1 MVLRFRFLFLIL
13 MSFFKKFVDVMD
25 QSSLKCRVLFNDVDI
40 KRMSSDRYLPIMDL
54 GRINIIIQAGLFKKL
69 IKNRWVPVS
78 RVVTVRYK
86 YPLKLFQNYLL
97 KSKIIYWDD
106 EWVWTEHRFERQGKV
121 TAIGI
126 SKITF
131 VGPKGMVPITDV
143 IKAYG
148 KPVAKIDMPNIVK
161 ELMMVEHSLTLLS

>member
-1 MVLRFRFLFLIL
+1 MVLRLRFIFLLL
-13 MSFFKKFVDVMD
+13 MSFFKRFIDVLD
-25 QSSLKCRVLFNDVDI
+25 ESTLTCRVLFNDVDI

-54 GRINIIIQAGLFKKL
+54 GRINIILQAGLLKKV

-78 RVVTVRYK
+78 RVATIRYK
-86 YPLKLFQNYLL
+86 YPLKLFQQYLL

-106 EWVWTEHRFERQGKV
+106 EWVWTEHRFEHHGKV

-131 VGPKGMVPITDV
+131 VGPKGKVPIADV
-143 IKAYG
+143 IAAYG

-161 ELMMVEHSLTLLS
+161 ELMAVEHSLTL